1 MADPVGVR
9 TRTDQEI
16 LHVLG
21 VGSGSADPG
30 VAIAPPVHDR
40 SVTGAG
46 RVTGGVVERRDP
58 VGWHRGTPL
67 GDATGQVSRPTDLIT
82 LRDTGSGR
90 PRPAGRAAR

>member
-21 VGSGSADPG
+21 IGSGPADPG

-40 SVTGAG
+40 SVTGGG
-46 RVTGGVVERRDP
+46 RTTGDVVERQDP
-58 VGWHRGTPL
+58 SGWLRGT
-67 GDATGQVSRPTDLIT
+67 SR
-82 LRDTGSGR
+82 GR
-90 PRPAGRAAR
+90 HAAGRTPGGSDHSA